1 MKKNSRLIG
10 IDLFRGIAAYAVVV
24 QHSAIAPVST
34 LASHFQ
40 DICGFAVPFFL
51 ATSFLFIARKNLESV
66 DLFNFLGERTRRIL
80 IPYAAW
86 TALYLAL
93 KLPVFLGV
101 NHRFGHSGGT
111 ACLLSKV

>member
-40 DICGFAVPFFL
+40 GICGFAVPFFL
-51 ATSFLFIARKNLESV
+51 ATSFLFIAVPERMRYTSTERS
-66 DLFNFLGERTRRIL
+66 LGTHR
-80 IPYAAW
+80 
-86 TALYLAL
+86 
-93 KLPVFLGV
+93 LGQLTCT
-101 NHRFGHSGGT
+101 S
-111 ACLLSKV
+111 SE